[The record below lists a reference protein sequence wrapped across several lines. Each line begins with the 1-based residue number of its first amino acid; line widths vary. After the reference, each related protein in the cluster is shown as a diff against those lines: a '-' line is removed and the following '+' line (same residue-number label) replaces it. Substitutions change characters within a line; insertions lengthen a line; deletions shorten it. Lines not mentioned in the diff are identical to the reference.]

1 MVRASIFIGGGTTV
15 YNGRSLDRH
24 TVSGDVVTVQ
34 LQHPE
39 VGRVTWLMVGH
50 SFRCDCD
57 KWLACAQ
64 VGARGLA
71 GVAFCTEASLEGL
84 QHDTLI

>member
-1 MVRASIFIGGGTTV
+1 MVRASIFIGGGTTI
-15 YNGRSLDRH
+15 YNGGSLDRH

-34 LQHPE
+34 SQHPE